1 MIAGRPVVVVLG
13 ASPKAERFSNQAVR
27 LLTEHDYLVI
37 PVNPGCAS
45 IEGLPVAKDLRAIR
59 EVVVTLTVY
68 VGPERS
74 AALIDDIIALN
85 PQRVILNPGTESPE
99 LQNALT
105 AHGIQVVHDCTLRM
119 LREGRF

>member
-1 MIAGRPVVVVLG
+1 MIAGQPVVVVLG

-37 PVNPGCAS
+37 PVNPRCAS
-45 IEGLPVAKDLRAIR
+45 IEGLPVAKDLRAIHQL
-59 EVVVTLTVY
+59 VFTLTVY

-74 AALIDDIIALN
+74 AALIDEVIALN
-85 PQRVILNPGTESPE
+85 PQRVVLNPGAESPE
-99 LQNALT
+99 LQSALT
-105 AHGIQVVHDCTLRM
+105 AHGIRVVQDCTLRM